1 MKAHRLASR
10 GLLPGTVISAESDAF
25 YRRPQS
31 DDPGDNL
38 SG

>member
-10 GLLPGTVISAESDAF
+10 GLSPGTVIAAESDAF
-25 YRRPQS
+25 YQLPQS
-31 DDPGDNL
+31 NDPGANM